1 MFRLVTDPVLVIDS
15 SPPSSCFYVPLLNE
29 LARKDVTTAR
39 LMKKICGAEVSS
51 AQIYFNLVCFQTR
64 LGNRKNMFGKEKS
77 ILKSLGKREEKTFYT
92 TNKCCPIIIYVYY
105 NKELA

>member
-39 LMKKICGAEVSS
+39 LMKTICGAEVSS

-64 LGNRKNMFGKEKS
+64 LRNRKNMFGS
-77 ILKSLGKREEKTFYT
+77 IQHSEIIREVRRKD
-92 TNKCCPIIIYVYY
+92 ILYY
-105 NKELA
+105 KQMLSHNNLCLL